1 MSLVLLRIFF
11 KESQFLAL
19 KRTEIYGLDSLIA
32 SCGGL
37 LGVFVGLSSFSVIEA
52 IYYVYVR
59 YILYNKRKND
69 EILTE
74 TISLKD
80 N

>member
-1 MSLVLLRIFF
+1 MRIFF
-11 KESQFLAL
+11 KEPQFLSL
-19 KRTEIYGLDSLIA
+19 KRTEIYGLDNLIA

-52 IYYVYVR
+52 IYYLYVR
-59 YILYNKRKND
+59 YILYNRNKKNKN
-69 EILTE
+69 LPE

>member
-1 MSLVLLRIFF
+1 MRIFF
-11 KESQFLAL
+11 KEPQFLSL
-19 KRTEIYGLDSLIA
+19 KRTEIYGLDNLIA

-52 IYYVYVR
+52 IYYLYVR
-59 YILYNKRKND
+59 YILYNKNKKNKN
-69 EILTE
+69 LPE

>member
-1 MSLVLLRIFF
+1 MRIFF
-11 KESQFLAL
+11 KESQFLSL
-19 KRTEIYGLDSLIA
+19 KRTEIYGLDNLIA

-52 IYYVYVR
+52 IYYLYVR
-59 YILYNKRKND
+59 YILYNKNKKNKN
-69 EILTE
+69 LPE

>member
-1 MSLVLLRIFF
+1 MRIFF
-11 KESQFLAL
+11 KESQFLSL
-19 KRTEIYGLDSLIA
+19 KRTEIYGLDNLIA

-52 IYYVYVR
+52 IYYLYVR
-59 YILYNKRKND
+59 YILYNRNKKNKN
-69 EILTE
+69 LPE